1 MSEIYY
7 LGVIGTRGGF
17 DVRNEGIF
25 EIGVLKICDGKGI
38 CRG

>member
-7 LGVIGTRGGF
+7 LGVIGTWEGF

-25 EIGVLKICDGKGI
+25 EIDVLKI
-38 CRG
+38 